1 MKKYS
6 RKFLFVY
13 IVIPEVFSLFWG
25 PLSMRPGRMVI
36 LVVHA
41 MVISILDV
49 SILSPAKS

>member
-1 MKKYS
+1 
-6 RKFLFVY
+6 
-13 IVIPEVFSLFWG
+13 
-25 PLSMRPGRMVI
+25 MRPGRMVI